1 MKIYGEYIGK
11 LHCNVGEPAVINRV
25 LEIYATK
32 TLIKFYLFNSGNI
45 AWHRKSCLI
54 YTRNILKGSNP
65 EKRLLEHIE
74 DISKEYKLELSGVFM
89 YQDKQFT
96 FAKGKFLEK
105 NWTFNPEYQK

>member
-1 MKIYGEYIGK
+1 MRIYGEYIGK
-11 LHCNVGEPAVINRV
+11 LQCNVGGTAVMNRV

-32 TLIKFYLFNSGNI
+32 TIIKFFLFNSGNI

-54 YTRNILKGSNP
+54 YTKNILKGRNP
-65 EKRLLEHIE
+65 EKRLLAHIE

-96 FAKGKFLEK
+96 FARGKFLK
-105 NWTFNPEYQK
+105 